1 MKMLGHLAMI
11 SLLGLAGLPTT
22 SATAAPQEKVI
33 DENASAD
40 DIANSFLPEGLVPS
54 GTDLSAPPTSKGLKV
69 MPNPP
74 CSSLS
79 NSVSVRVN
87 FAFNSDQLDDKSQRI
102 LSEVA
107 QAMKKPILTQCNFLI
122 IGHTDAKGPNEYNQL
137 LSKRRAASVS
147 QFLVSQQVEPERLH
161 PMGRGEMEPITSNPY
176 SAENRRVQFA
186 IASEETQ

>member
-1 MKMLGHLAMI
+1 MEKLGLLAMI
-11 SLLGLAGLPTT
+11 PVFGLAGLPTT
-22 SATAAPQEKVI
+22 SATAASQETFV

-40 DIANSFLPEGLVPS
+40 DIARSFLPEGLIPE
-54 GTDLSAPPTSKGLKV
+54 GANLAAPPVTKGLKV
-69 MPNPP
+69 VSNPP

-87 FAFNSDQLDDKSQRI
+87 FAFNSDQLDARSQHF

-107 QAMKKPILTQCNFLI
+107 QAMKKPLLTQCNFLV
-122 IGHTDAKGPNEYNQL
+122 IGHTDAKGSDQYNQI
-137 LSKRRAASVS
+137 LSERRAASVS
-147 QFLVSQQVEPERLH
+147 RFLASQQVEPERLH
-161 PMGRGEMEPITSNPY
+161 PMGKGEQEPITSNPY